1 MVSKLQFQ
9 APKILVKYLKQHG
22 IVLVSI
28 KKIKTMP
35 KKHLKTSPLRSL
47 RTLFIVIASI
57 SMVGGSVFVHADTI
71 QVQIDALQNQNA
83 SALGVLNGL
92 MDQADSYKS
101 AVNQLQ
107 SQIYAVQSQI
117 NTNQERQASLEQQ
130 LADAQKQIDQK
141 RQELGAIIKA
151 MYIDGQITTIEQ
163 LATSNNLSDYVDKQ
177 IYRQTVQNQL
187 NTMIEQIKQLQVQLQ
202 KQKTELDTLIS
213 SQKSQQQQLNA
224 TAYQQNQMLS
234 YNQSQQYNYNN
245 QISANTTQIA
255 ELRRL
260 QIIAN
265 NKYNIGNFRGDPG
278 NGGYPSE
285 WANAY
290 QDSLIDDWGM
300 YNRECVSY
308 TAYRVHQDFLLGKN
322 SNDMPWWGGYGN
334 ANQWDDNARAAGLR
348 VDNNPTPGSIAV
360 SNNGFYGHVM
370 YVEAVNGNQIYVQQY
385 NQQLNGQYSE
395 GWRYTTG
402 LVFIHF

>member
-1 MVSKLQFQ
+1 MNKITSKEAYIDLSE
-9 APKILVKYLKQHG
+9 YG
-22 IVLVSI
+22 IIRVSI
-28 KKIKTMP
+28 NKIKNMP
-35 KKHLKTSPLRSL
+35 KKYFKTGPIISL
-47 RTLFIVIASI
+47 RATMIAFVGI
-57 SMVGGSVFVHADTI
+57 SLIGGSALVHADI
-71 QVQIDALQNQNA
+71 YQAQIDTLQNQNA

-92 MDQADSYKS
+92 MDQAGSY
-101 AVNQLQ
+101 Q
-107 SQIYAVQSQI
+107 SQIYQLQTQIYSVQSQI
-117 NTNQERQASLEQQ
+117 NANQAKQANLEQQ
-130 LADAQKQIDQK
+130 ITDAQTTIDQK
-141 RQELGAIIKA
+141 RQELGATIKA
-151 MYIDGQITTIEQ
+151 MYIDGEISTIEQ

-187 NTMIEQIKQLQVQLQ
+187 NVMIVKIKALQAQLQQ
-202 KQKTELDTLIS
+202 QKTELDTLVT
-213 SQKSQQQQLNA
+213 SQKAQRQQLSS
-224 TAYQQNQMLS
+224 TSYQQNQLLT
-234 YNQSQQYNYNN
+234 YNQTQQSNYNN
-245 QISANTTQIA
+245 QISANTDQIA

-265 NKYNIGNFRGDPG
+265 TKYNIGNFRGDPG

-322 SNDMPWWGGYGN
+322 SNDMPWWGGHGN
-334 ANQWDDNARAAGLR
+334 ANQWDDNARAAGLT

-370 YVEAVNGNQIYVQQY
+370 YVEAVNGNQIYIQQY